1 MITQLLQE
9 VLVGILN
16 ELSNVVSDQLV
27 LVFVAGEVESGIYE
41 TKNNI
46 AVTPAERL
54 NLLTMVLSQLFE
66 VL

>member
-16 ELSNVVSDQLV
+16 ELSNVVGDQLV

-41 TKNNI
+41 EEENI
-46 AVTPAERL
+46 AVTPA
-54 NLLTMVLSQLFE
+54 
-66 VL
+66 